1 MMNKLLVALFLS
13 AAAVAVNGQDN
24 PPCYICGD
32 EGERVTDPTFVVEVP
47 GQLARTCE
55 EVEAAGLAGLISEA
69 QCGFLPGIFAVPCGC
84 EEIPVPVNPIEPVP
98 ENLPEEGGPMTN
110 DEPIPENLPEEG
122 GPMTNDEPVPENLPE
137 EGGPMTNDEPVPEN
151 LPEDAD
157 PATNDEPIPEQ
168 FEGSEVPSDM
178 PSLMPS
184 GAPSVMVTDE
194 GATDAP
200 SGSMTVA
207 GSAVAVAMT
216 AVVAVFMM

>member
-32 EGERVTDPTFVVEVP
+32 EGERVTEATFVVEVP
-47 GQLARTCE
+47 GQVARTCE
-55 EVEAAGLAGLISEA
+55 EIEAAGLNGLISEA
-69 QCGFLPGIFAVPCGC
+69 QCGFLPGIFAVPCAC
-84 EEIPVPVNPIEPVP
+84 APIPVNPIEPVP

-110 DEPIPENLPEEG
+110 DEPIPENLPEDG
-122 GPMTNDEPVPENLPE
+122 GPM
-137 EGGPMTNDEPVPEN
+137 
-151 LPEDAD
+151 
-157 PATNDEPIPEQ
+157 TNDEPIPEQ

-200 SGSMTVA
+200 ATDAPSGSMSTA
-207 GSAVAVAMT
+207 GSLVAVAMT